1 MEKKLTAVILGA
13 GSRGQ
18 TYAKAMASM
27 PEKFEVVAV
36 AEPLESRRNFIRDL
50 WNLPEDK
57 CFKDYREV
65 LALGKIADIAVIAT
79 MDQDHLEPAMD
90 AIRLHYDILLEK
102 PVAPNPED
110 CETIAQ
116 AAEKEGVKIIV
127 CHVLRYTPFF
137 CTIKKLLTDGVLV
150 IADIFQ
156 IFFNIHSGD
165 RIQNR

>member
-65 LALGKIADIAVIAT
+65 LALEKMADIAVIAT
-79 MDQDHLEPAMD
+79 MDQDHLEPAVD
-90 AIRLHYDILLEK
+90 AIKLHYDILLEK

-110 CETIAQ
+110 CETIARL
-116 AAEKEGVKIIV
+116 AEKEGV
-127 CHVLRYTPFF
+127 
-137 CTIKKLLTDGVLV
+137 
-150 IADIFQ
+150 
-156 IFFNIHSGD
+156 
-165 RIQNR
+165 